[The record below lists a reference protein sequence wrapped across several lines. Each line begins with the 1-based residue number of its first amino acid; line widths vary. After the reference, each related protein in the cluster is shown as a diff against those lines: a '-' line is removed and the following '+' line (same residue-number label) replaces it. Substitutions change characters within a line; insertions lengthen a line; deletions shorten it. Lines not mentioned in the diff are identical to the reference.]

1 MSVLI
6 LSKKD
11 ESEYENRRLVKSL
24 ADLGIP
30 ATIYHPD
37 NFDVIVGKGTGH
49 GIKYNGQEFDM
60 PDLVLTR
67 TGSGTTEFITAIV
80 RQFEEENVR
89 CINSSL
95 SVEIAKDKM
104 RSHQLLA
111 SHGLPIP
118 NTMLVRFPVEVDI
131 VDNMIGWPCV
141 VKVISGSYGEGIY
154 LCENKTSFKKMMEFI
169 GNLDTPKTLLVQ
181 EYVDTKPGED
191 LRVFVVGGKV
201 LGAMKRHAPEGDFR
215 ANISNGG
222 YGEPFEVNS
231 EIDYLAREAARIC
244 GLEIA
249 GIDLL
254 FDKDGYTI
262 CEANSA
268 PGFEGFEKYC
278 KVDIAG
284 QIAQYL
290 KYKIGY

>member
-11 ESEYENRRLVKSL
+11 ESEYENYRLVKSL

-154 LCENKTSFKKMMEFI
+154 LCENKTSFKKMMEFV
-169 GNLDTPKTLLVQ
+169 GNLDTPKILLVQ

-201 LGAMKRHAPEGDFR
+201 IGAMKRHAPEGDFR

-231 EIDYLAREAARIC
+231 EIDFLAREAARIC

-278 KVDIAG
+278 QVDIAG